1 MVMIQQTQWH
11 HSNIRSL
18 YPLSEEGPQSHA
30 GLFRREPQTP
40 SLTNLAPHY
49 IPVTREDTD

>member
-18 YPLSEEGPQSHA
+18 YPLSEEGPQSHT

-49 IPVTREDTD
+49 IPVTRENTD